1 MYDRDDERG
10 IRDAFARLRGDEEGR
25 LPGYRAIRSRASA
38 ESAPTRISIGWWLPA
53 SGVALAVL
61 LSVLLMSPGS
71 RPPPTALLEPG
82 QWVMPSDILLDLSGV
97 PGSSVMG
104 ELEWKPGQPGL
115 VEGAHRDQTLDGV
128 SGRSER
134 SLG

>member
-1 MYDRDDERG
+1 MHDGDDERG
-10 IRDAFARLRGDEEGR
+10 LRDAFARLRGDEEGR
-25 LPGYRAIRSRASA
+25 LPGYHAIRSRTPA
-38 ESAPTRISIGWWLPA
+38 ESAPPRISNGWWLPA

-61 LSVLLMSPGS
+61 LSILWMSPGS
-71 RPPPTALLEPG
+71 RPPATALWEPG
-82 QWVMPSDILLDLSGV
+82 QWVMPSDVLLDLSGL

-115 VEGAHRDQTLDGV
+115 EEGAHREETLDGV